1 MTLSLPVDELYV
13 VGGVVGFVSG
23 GGGIEIGGDVLL
35 SRASDQFRQ
44 RTFNKATSAGRC
56 RARVDNAYYLSFV
69 LPAAAAA
76 ASAARCCSRQGQSPD
91 DPRDPPT
98 PSSCAASPPPP
109 HPTRRH
115 PVRPPNGTRT
125 DAVPHPSKGGESYA
139 PEVRDQVGRVM
150 LGASVRPGIQI
161 NKSSRHYSSPV

>member
-1 MTLSLPVDELYV
+1 VC
-13 VGGVVGFVSG
+13 G
-23 GGGIEIGGDVLL
+23 
-35 SRASDQFRQ
+35 
-44 RTFNKATSAGRC
+44 
-56 RARVDNAYYLSFV
+56 
-69 LPAAAAA
+69 
-76 ASAARCCSRQGQSPD
+76 
-91 DPRDPPT
+91 
-98 PSSCAASPPPP
+98 ASPPPP
-109 HPTRRH
+109 HPRRH